1 MEIKI
6 DVPEYGKPGFKYQW
20 EDNTAIRCN
29 IEGSQVIIEANQDG
43 LISLARHLLEMA
55 QDNVPHRTHIHLDE
69 FNSLEEGSSELII
82 VKNAQL

>member
-69 FNSLEEGSSELII
+69 FNALEEESSELII
-82 VKNAQL
+82 VKNTQL